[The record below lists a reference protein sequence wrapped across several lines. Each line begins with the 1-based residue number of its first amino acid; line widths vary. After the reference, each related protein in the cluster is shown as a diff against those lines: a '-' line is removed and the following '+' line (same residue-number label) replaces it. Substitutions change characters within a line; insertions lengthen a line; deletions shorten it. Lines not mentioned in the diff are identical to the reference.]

1 MDNPYQT
8 KTIAC
13 QHCNAVQTISAPAVN
28 FLAYESGQAYIQD
41 ALPMLTS
48 SEREMLISQTCDDCW
63 IEFFGEPEDDFQEN
77 WVNS

>member
-13 QHCNAVQTISAPAVN
+13 QHCNEVQTISAPAVN
-28 FLAYESGQAYIQD
+28 FLAWESGQAYIQD